1 MSKFKRIKVSD
12 EIPSSSMSDIAFLL
26 LVFFIATTIF
36 NVEEGLTLILPPK
49 DAGTPK
55 KVSRKNVMT
64 IHSDANGKVFVDDE
78 PWPNVYRL
86 HEEVRKRFNENDK
99 LVISL
104 ESHPDSR
111 YEVMIDIL
119 DEVKKAELETLRLSL
134 KTYTPEGG

>member
-1 MSKFKRIKVSD
+1 MKIKRIKVSE

-49 DAGTPK
+49 DAGTAK

-64 IHSDANGKVFVDDE
+64 IHSDANGNVFVDNDL
-78 PWPNVYRL
+78 WPNVHRL
-86 HEEVRKRFNENDK
+86 HEEVRKRFDENDK

-104 ESHPDSR
+104 ESHPDSEYR
-111 YEVMIDIL
+111 VMIDIL
-119 DEVKKAELETLRLSL
+119 DEVKKAELETLRMSL
-134 KTYTPEGG
+134 KTYNPDGV